1 MKTRPD
7 SPSPWLTP
15 FPRQFVD
22 KGLNVSKWTDLEPYF
37 QMLEDHPLD
46 TVDELEA
53 WLLKWSELKEVVD
66 EFCTKRYIEMTCH
79 TDDDKK
85 SQDYLYCVREV
96 EPEATAWEDRL
107 NRKYLASSALDDLD
121 KGKYGQLTRMIKEGV
136 ELFDEKNIPLQVEL
150 SELSQEYQKI
160 MGAMTVH
167 FEGEEKTLPQ
177 MSAYLLGV
185 DRKKRKSA
193 YVAIVERRKKEEE
206 SLENIFDNMLGLRAR
221 WADNLGLP
229 DYREYCF
236 RSKLR
241 DYTPDDCYEFHN
253 AIEKAAVP
261 LARELAEKR
270 KMELGLEKLA
280 PWDTSCD
287 AKGLGPL
294 KPFEKPDD
302 LFTGVHN
309 IFSSV
314 DSRLGDMFGAIRFS
328 MDLES
333 RKGKAPG
340 GYQATLA
347 EARIPFI
354 FTNAV
359 GTHDDVN
366 TLLHE
371 GGHAFHTLKCRDL
384 PLVWYHHASMEFAE
398 VASMSME
405 LVGGERLEPFYEK
418 EEERKRAMRQRME
431 WIVNLFL
438 WVAQVDAF
446 QHWIYTNPGHT
457 GKERVNA
464 WVELSGRFNA
474 GVDWSLA
481 PAGSLE
487 YSWHRQLHI
496 FELPFYYIE
505 YAIAQ
510 LGALQIY
517 RKYKED
523 KSKAIEDY
531 LNALSLGGS
540 RIPKDLFSAANIRFD
555 FSEELLRG
563 LMDFVKHEISELS

>member
-7 SPSPWLTP
+7 SPSPWLAP

-22 KGLNVSKWTDLEPYF
+22 KGLNVSKWDDLEPYF
-37 QMLEDHPLD
+37 QTLEAHPID
-46 TVDELEA
+46 TADELEA

-85 SQDYLYCVREV
+85 SQNYLYCVREV

-107 NRKYLASSALDDLD
+107 NRKYLASPALDRLD
-121 KGKYGQLTRMIKEGV
+121 KEKYGQLTRMIREGV

-150 SELSQEYQKI
+150 QELSQEYQKI
-160 MGAMTVH
+160 MGAMTVQ

-193 YVAIVERRKKEEE
+193 FEAIVKRREQEKEN
-206 SLENIFDNMLGLRAR
+206 LEDIFDNMLTLRGR
-221 WADNLGLP
+221 WADNLGLA

-241 DYTPDDCYEFHN
+241 DYTPGDCYEFHD

-270 KMELGLEKLA
+270 RIEMGLETLA

-287 AKGLGPL
+287 AKGLAPL
-294 KPFEKPDD
+294 KPFKKPEE

-314 DSRLGDMFGAIRFS
+314 DNRLGEMFGAIQFS

-384 PLVWYHHASMEFAE
+384 PLVWYHHSSMEFAE

-405 LVGGERLEPFYEK
+405 LVGGGQLAPFYAK
-418 EEERKRAMRQRME
+418 EEDRKRAMRQRME

-446 QHWIYTNPGHT
+446 QHWIYTHPGH
-457 GKERVNA
+457 GRKERVGA
-464 WVELSGRFNA
+464 WVALSDRFNT
-474 GVDWSLA
+474 GVDWSQA
-481 PAGSLE
+481 PAGALE

-510 LGALQIY
+510 LGALQVY
-517 RKYKED
+517 RRYKED
-523 KSKAIEDY
+523 KSKTIEDY
-531 LNALSLGGS
+531 LNALALGGS
-540 RIPKDLFSAANIRFD
+540 RVPKDLFSAANIRFD
-555 FSEELLRG
+555 FSEDLLYG
-563 LMDFVKHEISELS
+563 LMDFVKREISELT